1 MQSIFDLV
9 EEAIDE
15 MANSVKEAAPVIA
28 GGGVPMAIIAL
39 TGDVD
44 ISVIGISSRLAT
56 PGMGSVFGGM
66 LAVGLIGASSYYSI
80 KKLFA
85 R

>member
-9 EEAIDE
+9 EEAIDT
-15 MANSVKEAAPVIA
+15 MANTVKQAAPVIA
-28 GGGVPMAIIAL
+28 GEGVPMAVIAL
-39 TGDVD
+39 AGDVD
-44 ISVIGISSRLAT
+44 ISVMDISSRLAT
-56 PGMGSVFGGM
+56 PEMGSVFGGV
-66 LAVGLIGASSYYSI
+66 LAVGLIGISSYYSI